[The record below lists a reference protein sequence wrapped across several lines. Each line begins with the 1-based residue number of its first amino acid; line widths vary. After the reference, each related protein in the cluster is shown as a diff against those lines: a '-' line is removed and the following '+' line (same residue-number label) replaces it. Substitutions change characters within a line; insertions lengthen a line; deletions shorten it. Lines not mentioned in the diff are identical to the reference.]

1 MPKLQKFKCDI
12 LSYFQTM
19 CKTLLS
25 KHIIKWNIFG
35 DFTIF
40 QSISGCINGRFVS
53 YFQKSWPHLVG
64 QEKVKIFSLF
74 FFPLFAPADIF
85 FLYKVNSFVTWLIK
99 YVKVRTTIFSSI
111 LSSPSLW
118 WCLKA
123 PGWQRH
129 WRQLRWEFWQ
139 RESCLRPVGLSSFSF
154 SSLYYFMAHSARFWA
169 RCKTCSS
176 LTCMPWEKISIL
188 YIGELLP
195 ALYHFLSCQTY
206 RDSKMWG

>member
-1 MPKLQKFKCDI
+1 MYKWTFCLLFSKELTTPCWSRKSEAI
-12 LSYFQTM
+12 L
-19 CKTLLS
+19 
-25 KHIIKWNIFG
+25 II
-35 DFTIF
+35 
-40 QSISGCINGRFVS
+40 
-53 YFQKSWPHLVG
+53 L
-64 QEKVKIFSLF
+64 FS
-74 FFPLFAPADIF
+74 PLYRYF

-176 LTCMPWEKISIL
+176 PNMHAMRENLHSLYRRTTTSPISFSP
-188 YIGELLP
+188 LP
-195 ALYHFLSCQTY
+195 NL
-206 RDSKMWG
+206 

>member
-1 MPKLQKFKCDI
+1 MYKWTFCLLFSKELTTPCWSRKSEAI
-12 LSYFQTM
+12 L
-19 CKTLLS
+19 
-25 KHIIKWNIFG
+25 II
-35 DFTIF
+35 
-40 QSISGCINGRFVS
+40 
-53 YFQKSWPHLVG
+53 
-64 QEKVKIFSLF
+64 LF
-74 FFPLFAPADIF
+74 PPLCTCRYI

>member
-1 MPKLQKFKCDI
+1 MI
-12 LSYFQTM
+12 L
-19 CKTLLS
+19 LL
-25 KHIIKWNIFG
+25 
-35 DFTIF
+35 F

-53 YFQKSWPHLVG
+53 YFQKSWPHLFG
-64 QEKVKIFSLF
+64 QEKVKLFSLF
-74 FFPLFAPADIF
+74 FFPLFTDI

-176 LTCMPWEKISIL
+176 PNMHAMRENLHSLYRRTTTSPISFS
-188 YIGELLP
+188 LLP
-195 ALYHFLSCQTY
+195 NL
-206 RDSKMWG
+206 